1 MDRCFP
7 YFEPMLL
14 RNCSPPHSN
23 WRVIFLLVSMV
34 LAPLSIYAESAA
46 PSESEEASELTK
58 VIECSYV
65 YWDDMLD
72 DEFYFRIGDVYYP
85 MKFLRNKRS
94 KVVSVARMEEFEMF
108 RKVDKPLEGEDL
120 YEFVAETIVP
130 HDARRIL
137 FLVIAPNQED
147 EDYRVFALDDSS
159 LVFGRRTFRFVNLTQ
174 QMISV
179 EFAGETQQV
188 DVDGVV
194 VMESNVDEK
203 GGFVP
208 CIMRDPEGGTIYG
221 TRLFAQPNGREDVFI
236 RPSPIKGRKA
246 PSIKFISQFIAIAP
260 VENKQ

>member
-1 MDRCFP
+1 MINIFQP
-7 YFEPMLL
+7 FGFALL
-14 RNCSPPHSN
+14 S
-23 WRVIFLLVSMV
+23 LL
-34 LAPLSIYAESAA
+34 LLGL
-46 PSESEEASELTK
+46 PSELNAETQEPSK

-72 DEFYFRIGDVYYP
+72 DEFYFRIGDEYYP
-85 MKFLRNKRS
+85 MKFRRGKRS
-94 KVVSVARMEEFEMF
+94 KVVSVARMKKFEVF
-108 RKVDKPLEGEDL
+108 RKVDKPLEGEAL
-120 YEFVAETIVP
+120 YEFIVEMVVP

-137 FLVIAPNQED
+137 FLVMAPNQED
-147 EDYRVFALDDSS
+147 GNYRVFALDDSP

-179 EFAGETQQV
+179 EFAGETQRVGV
-188 DVDGVV
+188 DDVV
-194 VMESNVDEK
+194 VMESRVDKK
-203 GGFVP
+203 GGFIP
-208 CIMRDPEGGTIYG
+208 CIMRDPEGETIYG

>member
-1 MDRCFP
+1 MINIFQP
-7 YFEPMLL
+7 FGFALL
-14 RNCSPPHSN
+14 S
-23 WRVIFLLVSMV
+23 LL
-34 LAPLSIYAESAA
+34 LLGL
-46 PSESEEASELTK
+46 PSELNAETQEPSK

-194 VMESNVDEK
+194 VNGSGHRGHQAVKWERRQRVRHSVVHAEFIVNLRRVANLQ
-203 GGFVP
+203 
-208 CIMRDPEGGTIYG
+208 R
-221 TRLFAQPNGREDVFI
+221 NGR
-236 RPSPIKGRKA
+236 SPQHLA
-246 PSIKFISQFIAIAP
+246 TDNSF
-260 VENKQ
+260 